1 MNNFKFFKWMN
12 ESKAVESNGKMTLL
26 ATEKSDF
33 FRNPGVIGEDGIT
46 PESLSNAPFYYA
58 DVTGDFVMKVKVS
71 LDFKDVYDA
80 ASIMVME
87 NTQVWAKAC
96 FELTDFGTHAVV
108 SVVTN
113 QLSDDANGCN
123 VEGEAVWL
131 QVTRINQ
138 TFAFHYSKDGENFYM
153 MRVFALPVSE
163 TVKVGLLAQ
172 APAGSGGERHF
183 EGFQLENKT
192 VKNIRTGK

>member
-1 MNNFKFFKWMN
+1 MNFKWMN
-12 ESKAVESNGKMTLL
+12 ESKVVEEAGKITLL

-33 FRNPGVIGEDGIT
+33 FRNPGAAGEDGIT
-46 PESLSNAPFYYA
+46 PDSLGNAPFYYQ
-58 DVTGDFVMKVKVS
+58 DVSGDFVMKAKVS

-80 ASIMVME
+80 AALMVME
-87 NTQVWAKAC
+87 SPEVWAKAC
-96 FELTDFGTHAVV
+96 FELTDFDTHAVV

-123 VEGEAVWL
+123 LEGNTVWL
-131 QVTRINQ
+131 QITRQ
-138 TFAFHYSKDGENFYM
+138 GRCFAFHYSLNGVNYDM
-153 MRVFALPVSE
+153 MRIFALPVSE

-172 APAGSGGERHF
+172 APIGLGGERHF
-183 EGFQLENKT
+183 EEFSLEHKT

>member
-87 NTQVWAKAC
+87 
-96 FELTDFGTHAVV
+96 
-108 SVVTN
+108 
-113 QLSDDANGCN
+113 
-123 VEGEAVWL
+123 
-131 QVTRINQ
+131 
-138 TFAFHYSKDGENFYM
+138 
-153 MRVFALPVSE
+153 
-163 TVKVGLLAQ
+163 
-172 APAGSGGERHF
+172 
-183 EGFQLENKT
+183 
-192 VKNIRTGK
+192 